1 MVCPL
6 LLTPSKTNFKFVLDM
21 FYVMLML
28 YEMSTVSN
36 FFPDKGNMT
45 VHCSM
50 SCDVMLCYVLFLRWG
65 VIDAMCLM
73 LMLCC
78 VVLCCVMM

>member
-1 MVCPL
+1 
-6 LLTPSKTNFKFVLDM
+6 
-21 FYVMLML
+21 
-28 YEMSTVSN
+28 
-36 FFPDKGNMT
+36 MT

-50 SCDVMLCYVLFLRWG
+50 SCDVVLCYVLFLRWG

-78 VVLCCVMM
+78 VVLSCVVLCCAVLCNDVM